1 MRITWV
7 TRSFLD
13 YRIPVF
19 KALDEMCGHQLTVIY
34 YKDIPPVR
42 CQEKLRAVLGDRAIA
57 RERELRIGNRPKVD
71 NASRANSSIRIPL
84 SPGLIKQV
92 IDTKPDVLVSDGFM
106 QWTYATLAVRA
117 LKRIPHVMLY
127 ERTAHTERTASVAR
141 KLYRKIVSHW
151 IDAIGCNGK
160 LTGEYVKQLLGWDDS
175 RLSFGHM
182 VADVVGLKEKVNR
195 VSDEEIKLLLNSL
208 KIKGT
213 LLLFV
218 GQLIPRKGVKE
229 LLEAWIAFKKRFSYD
244 CTLMYIGTGT
254 QENELKSLATS
265 SGVKDFIM
273 LGAIDYEQIAKYY
286 KAADCFIIPTLEDN
300 WSLVVP
306 EAMACELP
314 VATSIYNGCHP
325 ELVHPENGWT
335 FDPLSQESIINVLHD
350 IVENRS
356 HLKEMGAK
364 SMQIV
369 SKETANRAADS
380 IMKAINIALKRVYK
394 R

>member
-1 MRITWV
+1 M
-7 TRSFLD
+7 
-13 YRIPVF
+13 
-19 KALDEMCGHQLTVIY
+19 
-34 YKDIPPVR
+34 
-42 CQEKLRAVLGDRAIA
+42 
-57 RERELRIGNRPKVD
+57 
-71 NASRANSSIRIPL
+71 
-84 SPGLIKQV
+84 
-92 IDTKPDVLVSDGFM
+92 
-106 QWTYATLAVRA
+106 
-117 LKRIPHVMLY
+117 
-127 ERTAHTERTASVAR
+127 
-141 KLYRKIVSHW
+141 
-151 IDAIGCNGK
+151 
-160 LTGEYVKQLLGWDDS
+160 
-175 RLSFGHM
+175 
-182 VADVVGLKEKVNR
+182 
-195 VSDEEIKLLLNSL
+195 
-208 KIKGT
+208 
-213 LLLFV
+213 
-218 GQLIPRKGVKE
+218 
-229 LLEAWIAFKKRFSYD
+229 
-244 CTLMYIGTGT
+244 
-254 QENELKSLATS
+254 
-265 SGVKDFIM
+265 
-273 LGAIDYEQIAKYY
+273 IAKYY